1 MNYITGASGFL
12 GNKLKEKLGD
22 GLVAIPHKDIPTFK
36 LEPFDHF
43 YFCSGYGNLAH
54 HTDDDAILRANVT
67 DLVCMIEQAAK
78 LGFKSFTYISTSS
91 VKLPIQTMY
100 SRSKKAA
107 EEILLAFMEKYN
119 LNIQIIRP
127 FSITGVGEQKEH
139 LIPKLIDSC
148 LNGTEVEFVSTPRHD
163 FIDVDDVVEGI
174 LNLSF
179 NHARGIFELGTGR
192 QYSNQQVLKL
202 VEEATGKT
210 ATIKP
215 VEKMRPYDTDVWVS
229 SNYKSRA
236 WGWLPDK
243 PLFQSINEM
252 VGKELHVTR

>member
-12 GNKLKEKLGD
+12 GSHLLKQLGE
-22 GLVAIPHKDIPTFK
+22 GTVAIPHENISNYI

-43 YFCSGYGNLAH
+43 YFCSTYGNMAQH
-54 HTDDDAILRANVT
+54 DDDDATLKANVT
-67 DLVCMIEQAAK
+67 DLVCMIEQASK

-107 EEILLAFMEKYN
+107 EEILLAFSEKYN
-119 LNIQIIRP
+119 LPIQIIRP

-148 LNGTEVEFVSTPRHD
+148 LNDTKMTLTPLPRHD

-174 LNLSF
+174 MNLSY
-179 NHARGIFELGTGR
+179 NHARGIFELGTGKMHA
-192 QYSNQQVLKL
+192 NQEVLKM
-202 VEEATGKT
+202 VEGITGKK
-210 ATIKP
+210 ANIE
-215 VEKMRPYDTDVWVS
+215 VVGNLRPYDSDWWVS
-229 SNYKSRA
+229 NNFKSRS
-236 WGWLPDK
+236 WGWLPLK
-243 PLFQSINEM
+243 NLEQSIKEM
-252 VGKELHVTR
+252 VNATE